1 MSDLRYALR
10 TLARSPRFALAVVLS
25 LALGIGTDV
34 TMLGLVDSL
43 LFRPPAHVRD
53 VDRLVDIR
61 VRTYPDYVDLRD
73 QTRSFSGV
81 AGWWAPPRP
90 YAITDADRVVTVQ
103 QMLASA
109 SLFPVLGVQPALG
122 RFYTSAE
129 DRPGGPHR
137 AVLGYGLWR
146 RQFAGARDVV
156 GRTLHVA
163 GNVYTIIGV
172 APEGFT
178 GVALTDVDLF
188 VPITTTKF
196 DAGPAALT
204 SRDYSWVR
212 VVARLAPGVT
222 IPQAQA
228 EAKVVYQ
235 RGNPSAAAS
244 PVPSWQIAMLGGQP
258 ADVHPVM
265 QLRRELATG
274 SIPITLWLLGVA
286 TAVLLIACA
295 NVGGLMLARG
305 VHNRREIAVRAALGA
320 SRVQLFG
327 ELFLE
332 SGMLALAGGVLGFVA
347 SRWADGLIR
356 RFILTDLA
364 VVASPLDVR
373 LVALAVGVT
382 TVTALASGVWPALS
396 AVRGSL
402 IGEIANAARSV
413 SIPHARARRML
424 LVAQL
429 ALAMVL
435 VVGAAL
441 FTTSLRNARALDI
454 GMSLDS
460 VLVSDLDLA
469 GAGYTPERAHA
480 LIDPVTDRLM
490 AISGVRSMGLS
501 DAGMRPGFITYGYS
515 VPGRDS
521 LPHVAPFSVSAVTPG
536 FFETLGTPIVL
547 GRGFTPADRSARVI
561 IVSAS
566 FARHHWPADAPIG
579 QCVKVG
585 RPTSPCLQVIGV
597 SHDRHTAPGDTTTLY
612 EAFVPL
618 GSPGEPAELAKLY
631 PLTSVALRV
640 DGNPT
645 RVEREA
651 QRVLQEILPDA
662 PSIRVRPAVSLFD
675 RALRAWRLG
684 ASLFTVFGAIAV
696 TLALF
701 GVYSVLAYLIAQRGR
716 ELAIRIAVGATAT
729 HVSRLVFGETVRVTI
744 VGLAF
749 GVVAA
754 AVLARGVR
762 AFLFGV
768 APLDPAVYAGAAIGL
783 TLASLVATL
792 LPVRRA
798 VAIDPT
804 VALRSE

>member
-34 TMLGLVDSL
+34 TMLGLADSL
-43 LFRPPAHVRD
+43 LFRPPAHVRG
-53 VDRLVDIR
+53 VDHLVDVR

-90 YAITDADRVVTVQ
+90 YAITDGDRVVPVQ
-103 QMLASA
+103 QMLASG

-129 DRPGGPHR
+129 DRPGGPHL

-146 RQFAGARDVV
+146 RQFASARDVL

-163 GNVYTIIGV
+163 GDGYTIIGV

-188 VPITTTKF
+188 LPITTTKF

-204 SRDYSWVR
+204 NRNYSWVR

-222 IPQAQA
+222 IAQAQA
-228 EAKVVYQ
+228 EAKVVYR
-235 RGNPSAAAS
+235 RGNPDSS
-244 PVPSWQIAMLGGQP
+244 VSSWQIAMLGGQP

-265 QLRRELATG
+265 GLRRELAAG
-274 SIPITLWLLGVA
+274 SIPITLWLAGVA
-286 TAVLLIACA
+286 TSVLLIACA
-295 NVGGLMLARG
+295 NVGGLLLARG
-305 VHNRREIAVRAALGA
+305 VRNRREIAVRASLGA
-320 SRVQLFG
+320 SRGRLFR
-327 ELFLE
+327 ELLLE
-332 SGMLALAGGVLGFVA
+332 TGILALVGGVLGFLA

-364 VVASPLDVR
+364 AVASPLDAR
-373 LVALAVGVT
+373 LVGLAIGVT
-382 TVTALASGVWPALS
+382 TLTALVAGVWPAMRV
-396 AVRGSL
+396 VRGEL
-402 IGEIANAARSV
+402 TQEIANAARSLTA
-413 SIPHARARRML
+413 PHARARRL
-424 LVAQL
+424 LLAAQL
-429 ALAMVL
+429 ALATVL

-441 FTTSLRNARALDI
+441 FTTSLRNARAMDL

-469 GAGYTPERAHA
+469 GAGYTAERAHA
-480 LIDPVTDRLM
+480 LIDPITDRLM
-490 AISGVRSMGLS
+490 AIPGVHSVGLS
-501 DAGMRPGFITYGYS
+501 DAEMRPGFITYGYS
-515 VPGRDS
+515 VPDRDS
-521 LPHVAPFSVSAVTPG
+521 LPHVAFFSPSAVTPG
-536 FFETLGTPIVL
+536 FLETLGTPIVL
-547 GRGFTPADRSARVI
+547 GRGFTRADRSGRVI
-561 IVSAS
+561 IVSAG
-566 FARHHWPADAPIG
+566 FARRYWPGQGPLG

-585 RPTSPCLQVIGV
+585 GRTSPCLEVIGV

-618 GSPGEPAELAKLY
+618 GSPGEPAGLAKLY

-640 DGNPT
+640 DGNAT
-645 RVEREA
+645 RVASEA
-651 QRVLQEILPDA
+651 QQALQEMLPEA
-662 PSIRVRPAVSLFD
+662 PSIRVRPALSLFD

-684 ASLFTVFGAIAV
+684 ARLFTVFGAIAV

-729 HVSRLVFGETVRVTI
+729 DVSRLVLGETVRVTI
-744 VGLAF
+744 VG
-749 GVVAA
+749 VACGMVG
-754 AVLARGVR
+754 AVLLGRGVR

-783 TLASLVATL
+783 TLASLAATI

>member
-1 MSDLRYALR
+1 MNVLRYTSR
-10 TLARSPRFALAVVLS
+10 QLARSPGFALAVMLS

-90 YAITDADRVVTVQ
+90 YAITDADHIATVQ

-122 RFYTSAE
+122 RFYTAAE
-129 DRPGGPHR
+129 DRLGGPHL
-137 AVLGYGLWR
+137 AVMGYGLWR
-146 RQFAGARDVV
+146 RQFAGARDVL

-163 GNVYTIIGV
+163 GDVYTIVGV
-172 APEGFT
+172 APEAFT

-188 VPITTTKF
+188 LPITTTKF
-196 DAGPAALT
+196 DAGPAALA

-265 QLRRELATG
+265 ELRRELASG

-295 NVGGLMLARG
+295 NVGGLLLARG
-305 VHNRREIAVRAALGA
+305 VRNRREIAVRASLGA
-320 SRVQLFG
+320 SRAQLFG
-327 ELFLE
+327 ELLLE
-332 SGMLALAGGVLGFVA
+332 SGILALAGGVLGFLA

-364 VVASPLDVR
+364 AVASPLDTR
-373 LVALAVGVT
+373 LLGLAIGVT
-382 TVTALASGVWPALS
+382 IVTALLSGVWPAGRV
-396 AVRGSL
+396 VRGNL
-402 IGEIANAARSV
+402 TQEIANAARSV
-413 SIPHARARRML
+413 SAPHARARRL
-424 LVAQL
+424 LLASQL

-441 FTTSLRNARALDI
+441 FTTSLWNARALDL

-469 GAGYTPERAHA
+469 GARYTPERAHA
-480 LIDPVTDRLM
+480 LIDPITDRLL
-490 AISGVRSMGLS
+490 AIPGVRAVGLS

-521 LPHVAPFSVSAVTPG
+521 LPHVAHFSAVTPG
-536 FFETLGTPIVL
+536 FFETLGTPVVL
-547 GRGFTPADRSARVI
+547 GRRFAPADRSARVI

-566 FARHHWPADAPIG
+566 FARRYWPGDAPIG
-579 QCVKVG
+579 KCVKVG
-585 RPTSPCLQVIGV
+585 DGKSPCLQVIGV

-618 GSPGEPAELAKLY
+618 GSPGEPAGLAKLY

-640 DGNPT
+640 DRDRG
-645 RVEREA
+645 RVA
-651 QRVLQEILPDA
+651 QDAQQALQEILPDA
-662 PSIRVRPAVSLFD
+662 PSIRVRPAMSLFD
-675 RALRAWRLG
+675 RTLRAWRLG
-684 ASLFTVFGAIAV
+684 TTLFIVFGAIAV

-729 HVSRLVFGETVRVTI
+729 DVSRLVLGETVRVAS
-744 VGLAF
+744 VG
-749 GVVAA
+749 VALGLVGA
-754 AVLARGVR
+754 VVLARGVR

-768 APLDPAVYAGAAIGL
+768 APLDPAVYASAAIGL
-783 TLASLVATL
+783 TLASLAATL

>member
-34 TMLGLVDSL
+34 TMLGLADSL
-43 LFRPPAHVRD
+43 LFRPPAHVRG
-53 VDRLVDIR
+53 VDHLVDIR

-90 YAITDADRVVTVQ
+90 YAITDGDRVVPVQ
-103 QMLASA
+103 QMLASG

-122 RFYTSAE
+122 RFYTPAE
-129 DRPGGPHR
+129 DRPGGPHL

-146 RQFAGARDVV
+146 RQFASARDVL

-163 GNVYTIIGV
+163 GDGYTIVGV

-188 VPITTTKF
+188 LPITTTKF

-204 SRDYSWVR
+204 TRNYSWVR

-222 IPQAQA
+222 IAQAQA
-228 EAKVVYQ
+228 EAKVVYR
-235 RGNPSAAAS
+235 RGNPDSS
-244 PVPSWQIAMLGGQP
+244 VSSWQIAMLGGQP

-265 QLRRELATG
+265 GLRRELAAG
-274 SIPITLWLLGVA
+274 SIPITLWLAGVA
-286 TAVLLIACA
+286 TSVLLIACA
-295 NVGGLMLARG
+295 NVGGLLLARG
-305 VHNRREIAVRAALGA
+305 VRNRREIAVRASLGA
-320 SRVQLFG
+320 SRGRLFR
-327 ELFLE
+327 ELLLE
-332 SGMLALAGGVLGFVA
+332 TGILALVGGVLGFLA

-364 VVASPLDVR
+364 AVASPLDAR
-373 LVALAVGVT
+373 LVGLAIGVT
-382 TVTALASGVWPALS
+382 TVSALVSGVWPAVRV
-396 AVRGSL
+396 VRGNL
-402 IGEIANAARSV
+402 TQEIGNATRSV
-413 SIPHARARRML
+413 SAPHARARRL
-424 LVAQL
+424 LLASQL

-441 FTTSLRNARALDI
+441 FTTSLWNARALDL

-480 LIDPVTDRLM
+480 LIDPITDRLL
-490 AISGVRSMGLS
+490 AIPGVRAVGLS

-521 LPHVAPFSVSAVTPG
+521 LPHVANFSAVTPG

-547 GRGFTPADRSARVI
+547 GRGFAPADRNARVI

-566 FARHHWPADAPIG
+566 FARRYGPGDAPIG
-579 QCVKVG
+579 KCVKVG
-585 RPTSPCLQVIGV
+585 DGKSPCLQVIGV

-618 GSPGEPAELAKLY
+618 GSPGEPAGLAKLY

-640 DGNPT
+640 DRDRG
-645 RVEREA
+645 RVA
-651 QRVLQEILPDA
+651 QDAQQALQEILPDA
-662 PSIRVRPAVSLFD
+662 PSIRVRPAMSLFD
-675 RALRAWRLG
+675 RTLRSWRLG
-684 ASLFTVFGAIAV
+684 TTLFIVFGAIAV

-701 GVYSVLAYLIAQRGR
+701 GVYSVLEYLTAQRGR
-716 ELAIRIAVGATAT
+716 
-729 HVSRLVFGETVRVTI
+729 
-744 VGLAF
+744 
-749 GVVAA
+749 
-754 AVLARGVR
+754 
-762 AFLFGV
+762 
-768 APLDPAVYAGAAIGL
+768 
-783 TLASLVATL
+783 
-792 LPVRRA
+792 
-798 VAIDPT
+798 
-804 VALRSE
+804 

>member
-1 MSDLRYALR
+1 MNDLRHALR
-10 TLARSPRFALAVVLS
+10 TLARSPGFALAVMLS

-90 YAITDADRVVTVQ
+90 YAITDADHIATVQ

-122 RFYTSAE
+122 RFYTAAE
-129 DRPGGPHR
+129 DRLGGPHL
-137 AVLGYGLWR
+137 AVMGYGLWR
-146 RQFAGARDVV
+146 RQFAGARDVL

-163 GNVYTIIGV
+163 GDVYTIVGV
-172 APEGFT
+172 APEAFT

-188 VPITTTKF
+188 LPITTTKF
-196 DAGPAALT
+196 DAGPAALA

-265 QLRRELATG
+265 ELRRELASG

-295 NVGGLMLARG
+295 NVGGLLLARG
-305 VHNRREIAVRAALGA
+305 VRNRREIAVRASLGA
-320 SRVQLFG
+320 SRVRLFG
-327 ELFLE
+327 ELLLE
-332 SGMLALAGGVLGFVA
+332 SGILALAGGVLGFLA

-364 VVASPLDVR
+364 AVASPLDTR
-373 LVALAVGVT
+373 LLGLAIGVT
-382 TVTALASGVWPALS
+382 IVTALLSGVWPAVRV
-396 AVRGSL
+396 VRGNL
-402 IGEIANAARSV
+402 TQEIANAARSV
-413 SIPHARARRML
+413 SAPHARARRL
-424 LVAQL
+424 LLASQL

-441 FTTSLRNARALDI
+441 FTTSLWNARALDL

-480 LIDPVTDRLM
+480 LIDPITDRLL
-490 AISGVRSMGLS
+490 AIPGVRAVGLS

-521 LPHVAPFSVSAVTPG
+521 LPHVAHFSAVTPG
-536 FFETLGTPIVL
+536 FFETLGTPVVL
-547 GRGFTPADRSARVI
+547 GRRFAPADRSARVI

-566 FARHHWPADAPIG
+566 FARRYWPGDAPIG
-579 QCVKVG
+579 KCVKVG
-585 RPTSPCLQVIGV
+585 DGKSPCLQVIGV

-618 GSPGEPAELAKLY
+618 GSPGEPAGLAKLY

-640 DGNPT
+640 DRDRG
-645 RVEREA
+645 RVA
-651 QRVLQEILPDA
+651 QDAQQALQEILPDA
-662 PSIRVRPAVSLFD
+662 PSIRVRPAMSLFD
-675 RALRAWRLG
+675 RTLRAWRLG
-684 ASLFTVFGAIAV
+684 TTLFIVFGAIAV

-729 HVSRLVFGETVRVTI
+729 DVSRLVLGETVRVAS
-744 VGLAF
+744 VG
-749 GVVAA
+749 VALGLIGA
-754 AVLARGVR
+754 VVLARGVR

-783 TLASLVATL
+783 TLASLAATL

>member
-90 YAITDADRVVTVQ
+90 YAITDPDRVVTVQ

-109 SLFPVLGVQPALG
+109 SLFPVLGVQPAVG

-274 SIPITLWLLGVA
+274 SMPITLWLLGVA

-373 LVALAVGVT
+373 LVALA
-382 TVTALASGVWPALS
+382 
-396 AVRGSL
+396 
-402 IGEIANAARSV
+402 
-413 SIPHARARRML
+413 
-424 LVAQL
+424 
-429 ALAMVL
+429 
-435 VVGAAL
+435 GAAL

>member
-90 YAITDADRVVTVQ
+90 YAITDPDRVVTVQ

-129 DRPGGPHR
+129 DRPGGPHL

-146 RQFAGARDVV
+146 RQFAGARDVL

-163 GNVYTIIGV
+163 GDVYMIIGV

-178 GVALTDVDLF
+178 GLELTDVDLF
-188 VPITTTKF
+188 LPITTTRF

-228 EAKVVYQ
+228 EAKVAYR

-244 PVPSWQIAMLGGQP
+244 PVASWQIAMLGGQP

-265 QLRRELATG
+265 ELRRELATG
-274 SIPITLWLLGVA
+274 SIPITLWLAGVA

-295 NVGGLMLARG
+295 NGGGLLLARG
-305 VHNRREIAVRAALGA
+305 VRNRREIAVRAALGA

-332 SGMLALAGGVLGFVA
+332 TGILALAGGVLGFLA

-364 VVASPLDVR
+364 AVASRLDAR
-373 LVALAVGVT
+373 LVGLAMGVT
-382 TVTALASGVWPALS
+382 MVTALVSGVWPTTR
-396 AVRGSL
+396 AVGGNL
-402 IGEIANAARSV
+402 TQEIATRSV
-413 SIPHARARRML
+413 SAPHARARRLL
-424 LVAQL
+424 LVTQL

-441 FTTSLRNARALDI
+441 FTTSLRNARALDL

-480 LIDPVTDRLM
+480 LIDPITDRLM
-490 AISGVRSMGLS
+490 AVPGVRAVGLS

-521 LPHVAPFSVSAVTPG
+521 LPHVANFSAVTPG

-547 GRGFTPADRSARVI
+547 GRGFAPAVRNARVT
-561 IVSAS
+561 IVSAA
-566 FARHHWPADAPIG
+566 FARRYWPGDAPIG
-579 QCVKVG
+579 KCVKLG
-585 RPTSPCLQVIGV
+585 DRKSPCLQVIGV
-597 SHDRHTAPGDTTTLY
+597 SHDRHTAPGDTTMLY

-618 GSPGEPAELAKLY
+618 GSPGEPTGLAKLY

-640 DGNPT
+640 DRDRG
-645 RVEREA
+645 RVA
-651 QRVLQEILPDA
+651 QDAQQALQEILPDA
-662 PSIRVRPAVSLFD
+662 PSIRVRPAMSLFD
-675 RALRAWRLG
+675 RTLRAWRLG

-696 TLALF
+696 TLALV

-729 HVSRLVFGETVRVTI
+729 DVSRLVFGETVRVAI
-744 VGLAF
+744 VGVAF
-749 GVVAA
+749 GLVGA

-762 AFLFGV
+762 ALLFGV
-768 APLDPAVYAGAAIGL
+768 GPLDPAAYAGAAIGL
-783 TLASLVATL
+783 TVASLAATVV
-792 LPVRRA
+792 PVRRA
-798 VAIDPT
+798 VATDPT
-804 VALRSE
+804 VALRAE

>member
-1 MSDLRYALR
+1 MNDLRHALR
-10 TLARSPRFALAVVLS
+10 TLARSPRLALAVVLS

-43 LFRPPAHVRD
+43 LFRPPVHVRD

-61 VRTYPDYVDLRD
+61 LRTYPDYVDLRD

-90 YAITDADRVVTVQ
+90 YAITDGDRVLPVQ

-122 RFYTSAE
+122 RFYTAAE
-129 DRPGGPHR
+129 DRPGGPHL

-146 RQFAGARDVV
+146 RQFAGARDVL

-163 GNVYTIIGV
+163 GDLYTIIGV

-178 GVALTDVDLF
+178 GVALTDVDLCL
-188 VPITTTKF
+188 PITTTEF

-228 EAKVVYQ
+228 EAEVVYR

-265 QLRRELATG
+265 ELRRELATG
-274 SIPITLWLLGVA
+274 SIPITLWLAGVA

-295 NVGGLMLARG
+295 NGGGL
-305 VHNRREIAVRAALGA
+305 
-320 SRVQLFG
+320 
-327 ELFLE
+327 
-332 SGMLALAGGVLGFVA
+332 
-347 SRWADGLIR
+347 
-356 RFILTDLA
+356 
-364 VVASPLDVR
+364 
-373 LVALAVGVT
+373 
-382 TVTALASGVWPALS
+382 
-396 AVRGSL
+396 
-402 IGEIANAARSV
+402 
-413 SIPHARARRML
+413 L

-480 LIDPVTDRLM
+480 LIDPITDRLM
-490 AISGVRSMGLS
+490 AVPGVRAVGLS

-521 LPHVAPFSVSAVTPG
+521 LPHVANFTAVPPG

-547 GRGFTPADRSARVI
+547 GRGFAPADRNARVI
-561 IVSAS
+561 IVSAA
-566 FARHHWPADAPIG
+566 FARRYWPGDAPIG
-579 QCVKVG
+579 KCVKLG
-585 RPTSPCLQVIGV
+585 DRKSPCLQVIGV

-618 GSPGEPAELAKLY
+618 GSPGEPAGLAKLY

-640 DGNPT
+640 DRDRG
-645 RVEREA
+645 RVA
-651 QRVLQEILPDA
+651 QDAQQALQEILPDA
-662 PSIRVRPAVSLFD
+662 PSIRVRPAMSLFD
-675 RALRAWRLG
+675 RTLRAWRLG
-684 ASLFTVFGAIAV
+684 TTLFIVFGAIAV

-729 HVSRLVFGETVRVTI
+729 DVSRLVFGETVRVTM
-744 VGLAF
+744 VG
-749 GVVAA
+749 VACGMVGS
-754 AVLARGVR
+754 VLLGRGVR

-768 APLDPAVYAGAAIGL
+768 APRDPAVYAGAAIGL
-783 TLASLVATL
+783 TLASLAATI

>member
-1 MSDLRYALR
+1 MNDLRHALR
-10 TLARSPRFALAVVLS
+10 TLARSPGFALAVVLS

-43 LFRPPAHVRD
+43 LFRPPVHVRD

-90 YAITDADRVVTVQ
+90 YVITDADRIVTVQ

-122 RFYTSAE
+122 RFYTAAE
-129 DRPGGPHR
+129 DRLGGPHL
-137 AVLGYGLWR
+137 AVMGYGLWR
-146 RQFAGARDVV
+146 RQFAGARDVL

-163 GNVYTIIGV
+163 GDVYTIVGV
-172 APEGFT
+172 APEAFT

-188 VPITTTKF
+188 LPITTTKF
-196 DAGPAALT
+196 DAGPAALA

-228 EAKVVYQ
+228 EAEVVYR

-265 QLRRELATG
+265 ELRRELAAG
-274 SIPITLWLLGVA
+274 SIPITLWLVGVA
-286 TAVLLIACA
+286 TSVLLIACA
-295 NVGGLMLARG
+295 NVGGLLLARG
-305 VHNRREIAVRAALGA
+305 VRNRREIAVRASLGA
-320 SRVQLFG
+320 SRGRLFR
-327 ELFLE
+327 ELLLE
-332 SGMLALAGGVLGFVA
+332 TGILALVGGVLGFLA

-364 VVASPLDVR
+364 AVASPLDAR
-373 LVALAVGVT
+373 LVGLAIGVT
-382 TVTALASGVWPALS
+382 TRTALVAGVWPAMRV
-396 AVRGSL
+396 VRGEL
-402 IGEIANAARSV
+402 TQEIANAARSLTA
-413 SIPHARARRML
+413 PHARARRL
-424 LVAQL
+424 LLAAQL
-429 ALAMVL
+429 ALATVL

-441 FTTSLRNARALDI
+441 FTTSLRNARAMDL

-469 GAGYTPERAHA
+469 GAGYTAERAHA
-480 LIDPVTDRLM
+480 LIDPITDRLM
-490 AISGVRSMGLS
+490 AIPGVHSVGLS
-501 DAGMRPGFITYGYS
+501 DAEMRPGFITYGYS
-515 VPGRDS
+515 VPDRDS
-521 LPHVAPFSVSAVTPG
+521 LPHVAFFSPSAVTPG
-536 FFETLGTPIVL
+536 FLETLGTPIVL
-547 GRGFTPADRSARVI
+547 GRGFTRADRSGRVI
-561 IVSAS
+561 IVSAG
-566 FARHHWPADAPIG
+566 FARRYWPGQGPLG

-585 RPTSPCLQVIGV
+585 GRTSPCLEVIGV

-618 GSPGEPAELAKLY
+618 GSPGEPAELARLY

-645 RVEREA
+645 RVAPEA
-651 QRVLQEILPDA
+651 QRVLQEILPEA

-684 ASLFTVFGAIAV
+684 ASL
-696 TLALF
+696 
-701 GVYSVLAYLIAQRGR
+701 YR
-716 ELAIRIAVGATAT
+716 
-729 HVSRLVFGETVRVTI
+729 
-744 VGLAF
+744 
-749 GVVAA
+749 
-754 AVLARGVR
+754 
-762 AFLFGV
+762 
-768 APLDPAVYAGAAIGL
+768 
-783 TLASLVATL
+783 
-792 LPVRRA
+792 
-798 VAIDPT
+798 
-804 VALRSE
+804 